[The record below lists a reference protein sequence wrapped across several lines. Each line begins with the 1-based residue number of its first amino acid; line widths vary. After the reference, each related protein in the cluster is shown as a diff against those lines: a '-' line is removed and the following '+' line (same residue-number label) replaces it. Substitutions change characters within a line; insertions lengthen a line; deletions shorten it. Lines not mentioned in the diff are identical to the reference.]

1 MSMLVLGLL
10 LFAGVHFIPS
20 LAPGIKNGVV
30 GKMGENGYKGVFSL
44 LLLCALAL
52 IILGWRSAE
61 PVYLYTP
68 PIALHKV
75 AICLMVVAFWI
86 MTASNSK
93 SRIRQFIRHPQLTG
107 VALWAGSH
115 LLLNGDNRSLVL
127 FGGLALWSVIEM
139 VSISKRDGVWI
150 KEEPPGWGAEIVT
163 LLVTAVSVSV
173 LIYLH
178 PWLSGVP
185 VSW

>member
-1 MSMLVLGLL
+1 MSMLVLGIL

-20 LAPGIKNGVV
+20 LAPGVKSGVV
-30 GKMGENGYKGVFSL
+30 EKMGENGYKGVFSL
-44 LLLCALAL
+44 LLLGALAL

-68 PIALHKV
+68 PVALHRA
-75 AICLMVVAFWI
+75 AICLMVIAFWI

-107 VALWAGSH
+107 VALWGASH
-115 LLLNGDNRSLVL
+115 LLLNGDSRSLVL
-127 FGGLALWSVIEM
+127 FGGLALWSVIEI

-150 KEEPPGWGAEIVT
+150 REESPGWGAEIVT

-173 LIYLH
+173 LVYLH

-185 VSW
+185 VRW